1 MSKPRL
7 SIHWFR
13 RDLRLADNHGLC
25 RALMEHGD
33 VLPLFIFDTR
43 ILHKLE
49 KKADRRVDFI
59 HRTLTEL
66 HTVLSARGSTILIEI
81 GDPLEVWKRLL
92 ERYTITGVC
101 TNHDHEPY
109 ALERDTAVGELLKS
123 KDVPFRTF
131 KDISIFERGEV
142 VKEDGSPYTVFTPY
156 ARKWRA
162 QFEASMMDAYPS
174 ERYLGGLAK
183 MPPLPIPTLEAIG
196 FQRTNVEITPVVIS
210 DEMLRSYAGSRNR
223 PDLPGTSRMSVHL
236 RFGTVSVRELLR
248 RSEQFS
254 PAYVNELIW
263 REFFMQILWHFP
275 NPHKAFKPAY
285 DAILWRS
292 DQDDFNA
299 WCEGRTGYPLVD
311 AGMRE
316 LAATGLMHNRVRMV
330 VASFLCKHLVLD
342 WRWGEAWFA
351 AELLDLELSSNN
363 GNWQWA
369 AGCGCDAAPYFRV
382 FNPTL
387 QQKRF
392 DPKLNYVKK
401 WVPEYGSANYVRP
414 IVVHEVARQ
423 RALATYKK
431 GLSGM
436 RGRIDELNDLF
447 S

>member
-43 ILHKLE
+43 ILDKLE

-299 WCEGRTGYPLVD
+299 WSEGRTGYPLVD